1 MLELQ
6 TRLSAEEGRPRTAA
20 IACALENEEKTA
32 ARDNASGGWSRWMAT
47 TPPLSSS
54 ISFGIALL
62 MAMACGLAAANIYYD
77 QPVLGMM
84 GAALAV
90 LAAQLV
96 KIPQAAREF
105 EKQEKTLAMDS
116 ASHDRSWPIGGDPLP
131 SSISYGLTLV
141 MAIACGVA
149 AANIYY
155 NQPMLGIM
163 EAAFPSQVVVT
174 ELVPTATQLGFAA
187 GLLLLVPLGD
197 RFERRRLIL
206 IQFAA
211 LALSLAA
218 AALAP
223 DAWSLVV
230 ASALVG
236 VTSSVAQQIV
246 PFAAELAEPGR
257 RGATIGTVMSGLLCG
272 ILFGR
277 ALAGAVGDHY
287 GWRAMFWL
295 GLLLAVAVG
304 LLLAAALPRTQP
316 RTQQSYGTLLKSLAV
331 LWREERELRRAT
343 IIQGCLFGSFSVL
356 WTILALQL
364 DARYHLSAEI
374 AGLFGIVGA
383 VGVLFAPVA
392 GKIADRRGPHAVIGL
407 GSVIMLASWAVFEMW
422 GMIAGLI
429 VGVILL
435 DFGEQGALVSNQHVI
450 YALRPEARNRLN
462 TIFMGGMFVGG
473 AVGSAGASFAW
484 QFAGWIAV
492 CTFGAALVAIALAL
506 HACGRV
512 AEKRLG

>member
-1 MLELQ
+1 MMP
-6 TRLSAEEGRPRTAA
+6 SAEPMLSTAKSRIEADGAPRSRRRNP
-20 IACALENEEKTA
+20 L
-32 ARDNASGGWSRWMAT
+32 ASPSVSVGW
-47 TPPLSSS
+47 
-54 ISFGIALL
+54 ISFG
-62 MAMACGLAAANIYYD
+62 M
-77 QPVLGMM
+77 
-84 GAALAV
+84 
-90 LAAQLV
+90 
-96 KIPQAAREF
+96 
-105 EKQEKTLAMDS
+105 
-116 ASHDRSWPIGGDPLP
+116 
-131 SSISYGLTLV
+131 TLV

-149 AANIYY
+149 AANVYF

-163 EAAFPSQVVVT
+163 EAAFPGQVAVIG
-174 ELVPTATQLGFAA
+174 LVPTATQLGFAA

-197 RFERRRLIL
+197 RFDRRRLIL
-206 IQFAA
+206 IQLAA
-211 LALSLAA
+211 LTLSLAA

-246 PFAAELAEPGR
+246 PFAAELAEPSR

-272 ILFGR
+272 ILLGR
-277 ALAGAVGDHY
+277 VLGGAVGDHY
-287 GWRAMFWL
+287 GWRAVFWL

-304 LLLAAALPRTQP
+304 LLLAVVLPGSQPKTQE
-316 RTQQSYGTLLKSLAV
+316 RYGALLKSMAI
-331 LWREERELRRAT
+331 LWREEPELRRAT
-343 IIQGCLFGSFSVL
+343 MIQGCLFGSFTVL

-364 DARYHLSAEI
+364 DARYHLGAEI

-383 VGVLFAPVA
+383 VGVLFAPIA

-407 GSVIMLASWAVFEMW
+407 GSVIMLASWVAFGVW

-435 DFGEQGALVSNQHVI
+435 DFGEQGALVSNQNVI

-484 QFAGWIAV
+484 DYAGWGAV
-492 CTFGAALVAIALAL
+492 CAFGTALVAVALGL

-512 AEKRLG
+512 FEKRVG

>member
-1 MLELQ
+1 M
-6 TRLSAEEGRPRTAA
+6 
-20 IACALENEEKTA
+20 
-32 ARDNASGGWSRWMAT
+32 DNASYDRSRPVAGN
-47 TPPLSSS
+47 PLPSSS
-54 ISFGIALL
+54 ISFG
-62 MAMACGLAAANIYYD
+62 
-77 QPVLGMM
+77 V
-84 GAALAV
+84 
-90 LAAQLV
+90 
-96 KIPQAAREF
+96 
-105 EKQEKTLAMDS
+105 
-116 ASHDRSWPIGGDPLP
+116 
-131 SSISYGLTLV
+131 TLV

-163 EAAFPSQVVVT
+163 EAAFPGQIAVIG
-174 ELVPTATQLGFAA
+174 LVPTATQLGFAA

-197 RFERRRLIL
+197 RFERRSLIL
-206 IQFAA
+206 IQLAA
-211 LALSLAA
+211 LTLSLAA

-223 DAWSLVV
+223 NAWSLVV

-236 VTSSVAQQIV
+236 GTSSVAQQTV
-246 PFAAELAEPGR
+246 PFAAELAEPSR

-295 GLLLAVAVG
+295 GLF
-304 LLLAAALPRTQP
+304 LAAAVSFLVVVVLPRSQPKTQG
-316 RTQQSYGTLLKSLAV
+316 SYGALLKSLAI
-331 LWREERELRRAT
+331 LWHAELELRRAT
-343 IIQGCLFGSFSVL
+343 MIQACLFGSFSAL

-364 DARYHLSAEI
+364 SDRYHLSAEI

-392 GKIADRRGPHAVIGL
+392 GKIADRRGPGTVIGL
-407 GSVIMLASWAVFEMW
+407 GCVIMLASWVVFGVW

-435 DFGEQGALVSNQHVI
+435 DFAEQGALVSNQHVI
-450 YALRPEARNRLN
+450 YALRPEARNRMN

-473 AVGSAGASFAW
+473 AAGSAGASVAW
-484 QFAGWIAV
+484 EFAGWVAV
-492 CTFGAALVAIALAL
+492 CAFGAALVVIAWGL
-506 HACGRV
+506 HACRP
-512 AEKRLG
+512 ATEKLVG

>member
-1 MLELQ
+1 
-6 TRLSAEEGRPRTAA
+6 LSKKAETA
-20 IACALENEEKTA
+20 LTM
-32 ARDNASGGWSRWMAT
+32 DNASYDRSWPVAGNV
-47 TPPLSSS
+47 PPSSS
-54 ISFGIALL
+54 ISFG
-62 MAMACGLAAANIYYD
+62 M
-77 QPVLGMM
+77 
-84 GAALAV
+84 
-90 LAAQLV
+90 
-96 KIPQAAREF
+96 
-105 EKQEKTLAMDS
+105 
-116 ASHDRSWPIGGDPLP
+116 
-131 SSISYGLTLV
+131 TLV
-141 MAIACGVA
+141 MAMACGVA

-163 EAAFPSQVVVT
+163 EAAFPGQAAVVA
-174 ELVPTATQLGFAA
+174 LVPTATQLGFAA

-197 RFERRRLIL
+197 RFQRRRLIL

-223 DAWSLVV
+223 NAWSLVV
-230 ASALVG
+230 ASAFVG

-246 PFAAELAEPGR
+246 PFAAELAEPCR
-257 RGATIGTVMSGLLCG
+257 RGGTIGTVMSGLLCG

-304 LLLAAALPRTQP
+304 LLLAAALPRSQPKTQEG
-316 RTQQSYGTLLKSLAV
+316 YGALLKSLAI
-331 LWREERELRRAT
+331 LWRAERELRRAT
-343 IIQGCLFGSFSVL
+343 MIQGCLFGSFSAL
-356 WTILALQL
+356 WTILTLQL
-364 DARYHLSAEI
+364 DARYHLGAEI

-383 VGVLFAPVA
+383 VGVLFAPIA

-407 GSVIMLASWAVFEMW
+407 GSVIMLASWLAFGAG
-422 GMIAGLI
+422 GMIASLV

-473 AVGSAGASFAW
+473 AVGSAGASLAW
-484 QFAGWIAV
+484 QFAGWVAV
-492 CTFGAALVAIALAL
+492 CAFGAGLVAIALGL
-506 HACGRV
+506 HACGR
-512 AEKRLG
+512 AAAKREG